1 VPRTDATYE
10 EGLSAPWLRAVV
22 LPALL
27 FVVAV
32 AIVCALV
39 LSGAVQ
45 GKKTYDAPKTAPTT
59 SETVL
64 IEP

>member
-1 VPRTDATYE
+1 MPRTDATYE
-10 EGLSAPWLRAVV
+10 GLNAPWLRAIV

-27 FVVAV
+27 FVIAV

-45 GKKTYDAPKTAPTT
+45 GKKTYEAPKSAPTT
-59 SETVL
+59 NSTVL

>member
-10 EGLSAPWLRAVV
+10 GLEAPWLRAIV

-27 FVVAV
+27 FVIAVAV
-32 AIVCALV
+32 VCALV

-45 GKKTYDAPKTAPTT
+45 GKKTYEPPRSAPTT

>member
-1 VPRTDATYE
+1 MPRTDATYE
-10 EGLSAPWLRAVV
+10 GLDAPWLRAVV

-27 FVVAV
+27 FVIAV

-45 GKKTYDAPKTAPTT
+45 GKKKYDAPQGAPTT
-59 SETVL
+59 TPTVL

>member
-10 EGLSAPWLRAVV
+10 GLDAPWLRAMV

-27 FVVAV
+27 FVIVA
-32 AIVCALV
+32 AIVCTLV

-45 GKKTYDAPKTAPTT
+45 GKKTYDAPKSAPTT

>member
-1 VPRTDATYE
+1 MSRTDATYE
-10 EGLSAPWLRAVV
+10 GLAAPWLRALV

-27 FVVAV
+27 FVIAV
-32 AIVCALV
+32 ALVCAVV

-45 GKKTYDAPKTAPTT
+45 GKRTYEAPRSAPTT
-59 SETVL
+59 ASTVL

>member
-10 EGLSAPWLRAVV
+10 GLDAPWLRAVV

-27 FVVAV
+27 FVIAV

-45 GKKTYDAPKTAPTT
+45 GDKKYESPKAPPTT
-59 SETVL
+59 SNTVL
-64 IEP
+64 ISP